1 VTKRKSAGYDLMPFA
16 IILVIVALFLTIYI
30 GYRAYISDRNLF
42 SLSLVAVFAGL
53 FYESFRISENWKHV
67 IYKFIGTYIF
77 SLLSF
82 LPGRKEQVY
91 DFEIHIE
98 IWPYYF
104 IFCFSILSIIIHQ
117 DKLIAKLTEGTT
129 LMLSLSIIYW
139 TLDYGFLNIDHWFA
153 KTCIIVALLFSL
165 FSIVHALTYIKL
177 SRSVR
182 LTLSIWSTVI
192 TGIFA
197 IENII
202 KVYSNGDITS
212 TQYLPHG
219 LFISLQYFLLGVS
232 AIYIIQNIYLLFSF
246 LPSRNGNY
254 RRELKETIN
263 QHIDRFSPNQ
273 VYIFQS
279 VLGILYTVVI
289 YGTNHKYQIMPTHMA
304 IWLVFM
310 TFPLISLFLGLPNKY
325 PTEKMFVKY

>member
-1 VTKRKSAGYDLMPFA
+1 MPFA
-16 IILVIVALFLTIYI
+16 IVLAIVALLLTIYI

-67 IYKFIGTYIF
+67 MYKSIGTYIF

-82 LPGRKEQVY
+82 LPGKNEQVY
-91 DFEIHIE
+91 DFENHIE
-98 IWPYYF
+98 IWPYNF
-104 IFCFSILSIIIHQ
+104 IFFFSIISIINYQ
-117 DKLIAKLTEGTT
+117 DKLITKLTEGTT

-153 KTCIIVALLFSL
+153 KTCIIIALLFSL

-177 SRSVR
+177 SRPVR
-182 LTLSIWSTVI
+182 LTLSIWSTIIMGV
-192 TGIFA
+192 FA
-197 IENII
+197 IENIFQ
-202 KVYSNGDITS
+202 VYSNGDITS
-212 TQYLPHG
+212 TQYLPYG

-232 AIYIIQNIYLLFSF
+232 VIYIMQNFYLLFGF
-246 LPSRNGNY
+246 LPSKNGNY
-254 RRELKETIN
+254 RRDLRENIN

-279 VLGILYTVVI
+279 VLCILYTVVI
-289 YGTNHKYQIMPTHMA
+289 YSTNHKYQIIPTHMA
-304 IWLVFM
+304 IWLVFV

>member
-16 IILVIVALFLTIYI
+16 IILVIVALLLTIYI

-42 SLSLVAVFAGL
+42 SLSLVAVFSGL

-67 IYKFIGTYIF
+67 MYKFIGTYVF
-77 SLLSF
+77 SLLCF
-82 LPGRKEQVY
+82 MPGRKEPVY
-91 DFEIHIE
+91 DFENHIE

-104 IFCFSILSIIIHQ
+104 IFIFSIVSIVLNEE
-117 DKLIAKLTEGTT
+117 KVTTKLTEGTT

-153 KTCIIVALLFSL
+153 KTCIIIALLFSL

-182 LTLSIWSTVI
+182 LILSIWSTI
-192 TGIFA
+192 IMGIFA
-197 IENII
+197 LENIFQ
-202 KVYSNGDITS
+202 VYSNGDITS
-212 TQYLPHG
+212 TQYLPYG

-232 AIYIIQNIYLLFSF
+232 AIYITQNFFLLIGF
-246 LPSRNGNY
+246 LPRRNGIY
-254 RRELKETIN
+254 RRDLRETIN

-279 VLGILYTVVI
+279 VLGILYAVVI

-304 IWLVFM
+304 IWLVFV
-310 TFPLISLFLGLPNKY
+310 TFPLISLFFRATK
-325 PTEKMFVKY
+325 

>member
-1 VTKRKSAGYDLMPFA
+1 MTKRKSAGNDLTPFA
-16 IILVIVALFLTIYI
+16 IILAIVGLLLTIYI
-30 GYRAYISDRNLF
+30 GYRAYNSDRNLF
-42 SLSLVAVFAGL
+42 SISLVAVFAGL
-53 FYESFRISENWKHV
+53 FFESFRISKNWKDV
-67 IYKFIGTYIF
+67 IYTFIGTYVF
-77 SLLSF
+77 SLFCF
-82 LPGRKEQVY
+82 LPGKNEKVY
-91 DFEIHIE
+91 DFENHIE

-104 IFCFSILSIIIHQ
+104 IFWFSIVSIIIYQ
-117 DKLIAKLTEGTT
+117 EKITAKLTEGTT

-139 TLDYGFLNIDHWFA
+139 TMDYGFLNIDHWIA
-153 KTCIIVALLFSL
+153 KTFIIIALLFSL
-165 FSIVHALTYIKL
+165 FSIVHSLTYIKL

-182 LTLSIWSTVI
+182 LILSIWSTVI

-212 TQYLPHG
+212 SQYLPHM

-232 AIYIIQNIYLLFSF
+232 AIYIIQNIYILFGF

-254 RRELKETIN
+254 RRELRETIN

-279 VLGILYTVVI
+279 VLCMLYTVVM
-289 YGTNHKYQIMPTHMA
+289 YGTNHQYQIMPTHMA
-304 IWLVFM
+304 IWLVFV